1 MADTIIKAIE
11 EYFLECPIL
20 KDGCMRVDFL
30 GPNPVEYVIEPLP
43 GNPILKR
50 YVDGSSV
57 RRYLFAFGSREFY
70 SQQRLQNIENSGF
83 YEQFAEWIERMNA
96 EKNLPK
102 LPEGMRPQVLYAM
115 STGYL
120 FDGSMSNARYQIQL
134 ALEYFKEA

>member
-11 EYFLECPIL
+11 EYFLKCPIL

-30 GPNPVEYVIEPLP
+30 GPEPVEYVIEPIP
-43 GNPILKR
+43 GSPVLRR
-50 YVDGSSV
+50 YVDGSSI
-57 RRYLFAFGSREFY
+57 RRYPFAFGSREYY
-70 SQQRLQNIENSGF
+70 SQDRLQNIENSGF
-83 YEQFAEWIERMNA
+83 YEKLADWIEEMNVA
-96 EKNLPK
+96 QNLPE
-102 LPEGMRPQVLYAM
+102 LPEGMEAQVLYTV